1 MSRKQHNKHFTRT
14 YPSKPGS
21 YDNNGTYWVSEMP
34 GGSGPS
40 FLPALREHQPPPV
53 GGGGS
58 IAFFCAVR
66 TYVDSIFERSPDLKL
81 LVGEIKAELCCA

>member
-1 MSRKQHNKHFTRT
+1 MMSRKQHNKHFTRT

-58 IAFFCAVR
+58 IAFFVQCAHM
-66 TYVDSIFERSPDLKL
+66 
-81 LVGEIKAELCCA
+81 